1 MSCKLWFKLC
11 FCLYTA
17 LMQTSQSA
25 MNEGLKDG
33 HYIDFWQEDE
43 NRFMC
48 IRLKSVTDIC
58 DKVRTRNKR
67 SEVQAN

>member
-1 MSCKLWFKLC
+1 
-11 FCLYTA
+11 
-17 LMQTSQSA
+17 MQTSQSA